1 MNKDDNLQA
10 QRTKLL
16 NSKRIDKRFKDTN
29 LKLGSRYEYT

>member
-16 NSKRIDKRFKDTN
+16 NSKRIDYAAFED
-29 LKLGSRYEYT
+29 YT

>member
-16 NSKRIDKRFKDTN
+16 NSKRIDNAANED
-29 LKLGSRYEYT
+29 YA

>member
-16 NSKRIDKRFKDTN
+16 NSKRIDNAAFEDST
-29 LKLGSRYEYT
+29 

>member
-16 NSKRIDKRFKDTN
+16 NSRRIDNAAFED
-29 LKLGSRYEYT
+29 YT

>member
-16 NSKRIDKRFKDTN
+16 NSNRIDNAAFED
-29 LKLGSRYEYT
+29 YT

>member
-16 NSKRIDKRFKDTN
+16 NSKRIDNATFED
-29 LKLGSRYEYT
+29 YT

>member
-16 NSKRIDKRFKDTN
+16 NSKRIDNDAFEK
-29 LKLGSRYEYT
+29 YTWNQTQ

>member
-16 NSKRIDKRFKDTN
+16 ISKRIDNAAFED
-29 LKLGSRYEYT
+29 YT

>member
-16 NSKRIDKRFKDTN
+16 NSKRIDNAAFKD
-29 LKLGSRYEYT
+29 YT

>member
-16 NSKRIDKRFKDTN
+16 NSRRLDNAAFED
-29 LKLGSRYEYT
+29 YT

>member
-16 NSKRIDKRFKDTN
+16 NSKCIDNAAFED
-29 LKLGSRYEYT
+29 YT